1 MNVKKDI
8 RPWGS
13 FRQFTENE
21 TSTIKIIKVEAGKK
35 LSLQY
40 HDKRDEFW
48 VVLAGNPVIS
58 IDETVKQAA
67 VGEEFF
73 IPRRMKHRIEAL
85 ENNVQILEIAFGD
98 FEENDIVRIED
109 VYGRIS

>member
-1 MNVKKDI
+1 MNIKKDI

-21 TSTIKIIKVEAGKK
+21 ASTIKIIKVEAGKK

-48 VVLAGNPVIS
+48 VVLSGDPVIS
-58 IDETVKQAA
+58 IGETVKQATA
-67 VGEEFF
+67 GEEFF
-73 IPRRMKHRIEAL
+73 IPKKTNHRIEAP
-85 ENNVQILEIAFGD
+85 ENKVQILEIAFGD

-109 VYGRIS
+109 DYGRIA